1 MRRSC
6 RDILRFSTC
15 AAGCM
20 EACLYLTVHLLSSAS
35 PTVISTYMES
45 VRDPIK
51 YSGITHNDS
60 GVARMTRDS
69 ILVRLLSISHSKH
82 IREGRHFLVRVH
94 QFVRWTYSCSSLTA
108 SIAAVSG
115 SPNDL
120 VAIGSGDRFWQFN
133 ITCRAIMSAGYRP
146 GASSH

>member
-1 MRRSC
+1 
-6 RDILRFSTC
+6 
-15 AAGCM
+15 M
-20 EACLYLTVHLLSSAS
+20 EACLNLTVHLLSSAS

-82 IREGRHFLVRVH
+82 IREGRHSL
-94 QFVRWTYSCSSLTA
+94 SEPINSSVGR
-108 SIAAVSG
+108 I
-115 SPNDL
+115 
-120 VAIGSGDRFWQFN
+120 
-133 ITCRAIMSAGYRP
+133 RALR
-146 GASSH
+146 